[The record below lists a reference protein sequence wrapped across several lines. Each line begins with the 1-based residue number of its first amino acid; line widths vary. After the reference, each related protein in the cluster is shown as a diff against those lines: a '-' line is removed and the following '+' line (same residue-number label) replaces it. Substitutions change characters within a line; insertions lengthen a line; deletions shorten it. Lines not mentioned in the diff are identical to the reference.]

1 MSGKTIETDRLILRK
16 IEESDID
23 DLYELLSEEETN
35 TFLPFFPLKNV
46 EESKKFYE
54 KRIAGRKYY
63 FAICPKESKKLVG
76 YIKVDMNDSYEFGYV
91 LKKKYWHRGIM
102 TEAAKAL
109 VELLRSDDI
118 PYITATHDRNNPRS
132 GGVMR
137 NIGMK
142 YCYSYEE
149 NWQPK
154 DFKVIFRMYQLNLDG
169 DDDRVYMKYWEQY
182 ENHFVEEGL

>member
-1 MSGKTIETDRLILRK
+1 MSDKIIETDRLILRK
-16 IEESDID
+16 IEESDIE

-46 EESKKFYE
+46 EEAKKFYE

-132 GGVMR
+132 GGVTR
-137 NIGMK
+137 NVFSVTAQKQAYKIKSAFQLKNIRNKKIRQMQNQMTG
-142 YCYSYEE
+142 E
-149 NWQPK
+149 N
-154 DFKVIFRMYQLNLDG
+154 R
-169 DDDRVYMKYWEQY
+169 
-182 ENHFVEEGL
+182 